1 MMFAMMQDQHQE
13 QLNDM
18 QESNASAIKTANT
31 AMVEMAKNMQIMMAA
46 IPGMSKTTEEDDKK
60 NDTWTKGVKPWDNPG
75 YIKRDP
81 KMCPNCKLVVYHKPE
96 KCLELETN
104 K

>member
-18 QESNASAIKTANT
+18 QESNSSAIKTANT

-46 IPGMSKTTEEDDKK
+46 IPGMSKTTEEDDKN

-81 KMCPNCKLVVYHKPE
+81 KMCPN
-96 KCLELETN
+96 
-104 K
+104 